1 MAIGLVPHYSVLF
14 PIEGLTNVEFLVII
28 REAAIKL
35 DWKVTQSDLTG
46 LIAYTKFRKR
56 SINEKIQITVLDGL
70 VTLKSESLGGQFF
83 DMGRNK
89 NNTEEFII
97 CYDDLRS
104 SISAE
109 ELKVKTDEVNKD
121 LTSDNAPAFTD
132 NGVTINAGEKTR
144 GLLSILIPVKGYYI
158 TPLIIDIN
166 ILIFLLMVISGVSI
180 VLPDSESLLRWGAN
194 FRPVTLAGEPWRLL
208 TNCFLH
214 IGILHLLFNMYAL
227 FFIGILLEPRLGSW
241 RFGITYIITGILSS
255 VTSLYMHEIT
265 ISAGASGAIFGMYGV
280 FLAMLT
286 TNLIEKSRR
295 KALLTSIA
303 IFVGYNLLNGLK
315 GGIDNAAHIG
325 GLVSGIVIGYSF
337 YPGLTK
343 SEDKKLVFGLP
354 TILIIALL
362 VFSSWEYRKIPKDII
377 EYQEGMNQ
385 FSKIERKALHFY
397 DKRRQASFPLST
409 GELLAELNDTS
420 LFYWHKGKQL
430 IVNLNN
436 LKIPDNLHK
445 RNEKLILYCD
455 LRINCFQ
462 LMYKSIKDTTQEYNS
477 QIRDY
482 NRSIDSLIHSL
493 K

>member
-1 MAIGLVPHYSVLF
+1 MAIGLVPHYSVVFSL
-14 PIEGLTNVEFLVII
+14 EEVTNAEFLAII
-28 REAAIKL
+28 REVANKL
-35 DWKVTQSDLTG
+35 DWKASHSDLTG
-46 LIAYTKFRKR
+46 MVAYTKFRKR

-89 NNTEEFII
+89 RNVEDFIA
-97 CYDDLRS
+97 CYDELRS
-104 SISAE
+104 SVTAE
-109 ELKVKTDEVNKD
+109 ELRIKTEEINEK
-121 LTSDNAPAFTD
+121 LISGNGHSLGETS
-132 NGVTINAGEKTR
+132 VTINSDEKTK

-166 ILIFLLMVISGVSI
+166 ILVFLLMAISGVN
-180 VLPDSESLLRWGAN
+180 VLLPNSENLLAWGAN
-194 FRPVTLAGEPWRLL
+194 FRPITLAGQPWRLL

-214 IGILHLLFNMYAL
+214 IGIFHLLFNMYAL
-227 FFIGILLEPRLGSW
+227 LYIGILLEPRLGSW
-241 RFGITYIITGILSS
+241 RFGITYIITGILAS
-255 VTSLYMHEIT
+255 VASLYMHDMT

-325 GLVSGIVIGYSF
+325 GLASGILMGYSF

-343 SEDKKLVFGLP
+343 SEDKKLEFGLP
-354 TILIIALL
+354 ITLIVALL
-362 VFSSWEYRKIPKDII
+362 GFSSWEYNKIPKDII
-377 EYQEGMNQ
+377 EYQEGMNK
-385 FSKIERKALHFY
+385 FSTIERKALNYY
-397 DKRRQASFPLST
+397 DKQKQASFPLST
-409 GELLAELNDTS
+409 DELLAEIKDTS
-420 LFYWHKGKQL
+420 LVCWQNGKEL
-430 IVNLNN
+430 IFKLDK
-436 LKIPDNLHK
+436 LTIPSNLHK
-445 RNEKLILYCD
+445 RNKKLLTYCD

-462 LMYKSIKDTTQEYNS
+462 LMYKSIKDTTQEYNG

-482 NRSIDSLIHSL
+482 NFSIDSLIKTL